1 MKQRFKREYLR
12 APLVTD
18 FLYNDEGNVLKAKA
32 SNISEGGILL
42 ENLPHVPQTDMV
54 SLLLDLPIYPLFS
67 KMNSTRLLSAD
78 NEDLERHILRVK
90 VEIVR
95 SFEAKSDVDAIFVPK
110 IGCRFVKPSVKVLET
125 IYQYVDVCTGN
136 VIFLLSLFENGSKK
150 DVNVIRQVAG
160 FLGYD
165 AEEKL
170 LVLRQKVLH
179 DYQSLE
185 GT

>member
-12 APLVTD
+12 APLITD

-42 ENLPHVPQTDMV
+42 ENLPHVPESDSMP
-54 SLLLDLPIYPLFS
+54 LILDLPNYPIFS
-67 KMNSTRLLSAD
+67 QMNRSRLLNAH
-78 NEDLERHILRVK
+78 NEDLERHIFRVQAK
-90 VEIVR
+90 IVR
-95 SFEAKSDVDAIFVPK
+95 SFEAKSDIDAIFIPK
-110 IGCRFVKPSVKVLET
+110 IGCEFVQSGVTAMET
-125 IYQYVDVCTGN
+125 ISHYVNVFTGN
-136 VIFLLSLFENGSKK
+136 VVFLLSLFENGSKK
-150 DVNVIRQVAG
+150 DVDAIRQIAG

-165 AEEKL
+165 SEAKL

-185 GT
+185 GL